1 MERPHRQTDGG
12 VWREIALRPVR
23 VITDLSVSPWPGQR
37 AVVTIGAYDGVHLG
51 HRAVIRQVRER
62 AAELRALSVVVTFD
76 RHPASVVRPDAAPR
90 LLTTPEQKIELLSQT
105 GVDAV
110 VVVPFSAEQA
120 KETPVDFVTRV
131 LVNAL
136 RVQAVIVG
144 SDFHFGHMRQGNIT
158 LLREMGE
165 RHDFTCEPIVL
176 VPRADGVNEPVS
188 STAIRRALAGGEI
201 DSATRML
208 GRAHE
213 VRGVVIEG
221 DQRGRTIGFPTA
233 NVNIPSG
240 MCLPADGVYAGIY
253 RHPDGTE
260 HSCAINLGRRPTFY
274 ANQDYSLLEAY
285 LLDFAGDLYGE
296 EAAVQFVAFLRSE
309 KQFGGLDELKE
320 QLVKDIDS
328 ARAAVLARRS
338 N

>member
-1 MERPHRQTDGG
+1 
-12 VWREIALRPVR
+12 VR

-51 HRAVIRQVRER
+51 HRAVIRQVRDR
-62 AAELRALSVVVTFD
+62 AAELGALSVVVTFD

-110 VVVPFSAEQA
+110 VVVPFSTEQA
-120 KETPVDFVTRV
+120 KETPVDFVMRV
-131 LVNAL
+131 LVNTL
-136 RVQAVIVG
+136 HTQAVIVG
-144 SDFHFGHMRQGNIT
+144 LDFHFGHMRQGNVT

-233 NVNIPSG
+233 NVNIPAG

-253 RHPDGTE
+253 RRPDGTE

-285 LLDFAGDLYGE
+285 LLDFTGDLYGE
-296 EAAVQFVAFLRSE
+296 DAAVQFVAFLRSE

-320 QLVKDIDS
+320 QLVKDIES

>member
-1 MERPHRQTDGG
+1 M
-12 VWREIALRPVR
+12 R
-23 VITDLSVSPWPGQR
+23 VISDLSVSPWPDQR

-62 AAELRALSVVVTFD
+62 AAELGALSVVVTFD
-76 RHPASVVRPDAAPR
+76 RHPASVVRPDSAPR

-253 RHPDGTE
+253 RRPDGTE